1 MKYGAVRG
9 NRFEK
14 RNQNQSKA
22 IWITTT
28 LLRFG
33 VTRFMASST
42 RIQTSWRLIQ
52 ANPKN
57 RSRESAAL
65 NDHEEATKLRDKM
78 QMRLEVERKA
88 LALKGDFFGGDFV
101 TSS

>member
-1 MKYGAVRG
+1 MLHDAARSDS
-9 NRFEK
+9 NEL
-14 RNQNQSKA
+14 A
-22 IWITTT
+22 T
-28 LLRFG
+28 
-33 VTRFMASST
+33 
-42 RIQTSWRLIQ
+42 
-52 ANPKN
+52 NPKIFEN